1 MDTVN
6 APQLRQ
12 GVSLVE
18 VLVVV
23 AIIGLLAA
31 LLFPAIQSTRESAR
45 RSSCT
50 NNVRQIGIAVELH
63 ESAKGFFP
71 SSFRSPSDAGVPSGS
86 TDGWSAHVML
96 LPFLEEQV
104 TQDRIDLNGTFDEN
118 FAPVVNVK
126 EGARPIS
133 AVRVPV
139 YLCPSEARDQ
149 VRFEDGQPR
158 HYPLNY
164 GVNLGV
170 WFVFDPATERGGSG
184 SFYPNSELQPQHF
197 SDGLSKTL
205 MLAEVKAWQPYFRN
219 AAIEGE
225 LPVPASPEQLGQ
237 YAGPEFKT
245 ESGHTEWVDGRAHQT
260 GFTTTFLPNEK
271 VTCVHEGES
280 YDIDWTNQQEGK
292 SSSIQTFAAVT
303 ARSYHPD
310 VVIAGMMDGS
320 VRTVA
325 NSISLEIWRAQSTR
339 NKSD

>member
-1 MDTVN
+1 MNTAND
-6 APQLRQ
+6 LKEHR
-12 GVSLVE
+12 GVSLIE
-18 VLVVV
+18 VLVVQL
-23 AIIGLLAA
+23 IIALLAA
-31 LLFPAIQSTRESAR
+31 LFFPAIQSTRESAR

-50 NNVRQIGIAVELH
+50 NNVRQIVTAVELH
-63 ESAKGFFP
+63 ENAKGFFP
-71 SSFRSPSDAGVPSGS
+71 PSFRSPSNADMRAGGV
-86 TDGWSAHVML
+86 DGWSAHVMV

-104 TQDRIDLNGTFDEN
+104 TQDRIDLNRTFDEN

-126 EGARPIS
+126 EGAKPIS

-149 VRFEDGQPR
+149 VRLEDGQPR
-158 HYPLNY
+158 HYPVNY
-164 GVNLGV
+164 GVNLGD
-170 WFVFDPATERGGSG
+170 WFVFDPATGRGGSG

-205 MLAEVKAWQPYFRN
+205 MLAEVRAWQPYFRN

-225 LPVPASPEQLGQ
+225 LPIPESPEPLCQ
-237 YAGPEFKT
+237 YGGAEFKI

-260 GFTTTFLPNEK
+260 GFTTTFPPNQK
-271 VTCVHEGES
+271 IICVHADKD

-292 SSSIQTFAAVT
+292 SSSVQTFAAVT

-325 NSISLEIWRAQSTR
+325 ASISSKVWRAQSTR
-339 NKSD
+339 SKSD